1 MTYMKAIIS
10 GQLLPSFGFCEG
22 ERMLLAVEQVRESRQ
37 RPCQIPNG
45 SSEKVGAFL
54 PVRSVLCSWD
64 VGSLYRMPA
73 CPCSSRE
80 LPHQGGRRKDQVV
93 AQPLSGESS
102 GEEGL
107 NLLGQGWRLNTGR
120 TGPKEKL
127 VTKNTS
133 LPPPREPMFKKV
145 SSYLLGRKRHFCL
158 ARCVYIG

>member
-10 GQLLPSFGFCEG
+10 GQLLSSFGFCEG
-22 ERMLLAVEQVRESRQ
+22 ERMLPAVEQVRESRQ

-54 PVRSVLCSWD
+54 PVRSVLCPWN

-73 CPCSSRE
+73 CPCSSRG

-93 AQPLSGESS
+93 AQPLPGESS

-120 TGPKEKL
+120 TGPGK
-127 VTKNTS
+127 
-133 LPPPREPMFKKV
+133 
-145 SSYLLGRKRHFCL
+145 RKTGDQE
-158 ARCVYIG
+158 Y